1 MKAAYHNLWIFL
13 SFGCFLVIGLGLPVD
28 VMDVDASQYASISK
42 EMEESGNY
50 LQVLHRGRDYL
61 DKPPLLFWTSALSF
75 HLFGYSNIA
84 YKLFSFLALLLGFL
98 SIYRFVL
105 LLYTK
110 RAAQISTLLYSSNI
124 AILLIGNDVRTDTL
138 LLGFCT
144 FAVWQA
150 AAYIKKAKLIYLIGF
165 GIGSGIA
172 MLAKGPIGLMLP
184 LAAIGTHLIINR
196 QWKQILDPGW
206 LISLFII
213 GLILFPMAWG
223 LFQQF
228 DLQPEKVING
238 KTGVSGLY
246 FYFWEQ
252 SFGRLTGQ
260 SDWKDDSSYFYFF
273 HTFLWAFVPWIFA
286 FVLAVWSSVKASF
299 SKLKNAPILKDGY
312 IPGAIIIPFIALSFS
327 HYKLPHY
334 IFIIVPFASAL
345 TGIYLDWLVKYHQA
359 SVLRWIRGFQSSI
372 FLVSIFFAFAISVFA
387 FPGGNHLFFWFS
399 LAGIIVIFIWA
410 IFKIK
415 RLILQILIIG
425 TLSFLLI
432 GSTMNLIFYPNLL
445 TYQSSSQ
452 IGKWIAQNVI
462 DASQIYAFQTHPHAV
477 DFYSGRI
484 LNEFDSIG
492 AIETHVESNDKPT
505 MIYTNDVGRNELKRS
520 GFQLETLLESPH
532 FKVTKLSLKFLN
544 PQRRPESLSKTY
556 IIRIIPQ

>member
-1 MKAAYHNLWIFL
+1 MKSAFNSLWIFL
-13 SFGCFLVIGLGLPVD
+13 SLGCILVIGLGLPVD

-42 EMEESGNY
+42 EMEETGNY
-50 LQVLHRGRDYL
+50 LQVLHRGKDYL

-75 HLFGYSNIA
+75 HLFGSSNIT
-84 YKLFSFLALLLGFL
+84 YKLFSFLALLLGFI
-98 SIYRFVL
+98 SIYKFVL
-105 LLYTK
+105 LHHTK

-124 AILLIGNDVRTDTL
+124 AILLIANDVRTDTL

-144 FAVWQA
+144 FAVWQG
-150 AAYIKKAKLIYLIGF
+150 AAYIKKNKLIYLVGF

-184 LAAIGTHLIINR
+184 IAAIGTHLIINR
-196 QWKQILDPGW
+196 QWKKILDPGW
-206 LISLFII
+206 LISLII
-213 GLILFPMAWG
+213 IVLILFPMAWG
-223 LFQQF
+223 LYLQF
-228 DLQPEKVING
+228 DLHPEKVVNG

-260 SDWKDDSSYFYFF
+260 SDWKDDSSYFYFL
-273 HTFLWAFVPWIFA
+273 HTFLWAFVPWTFA
-286 FVLAVWSSVKASF
+286 FVLAAWSLFKASF
-299 SKLKNAPILKDGY
+299 SKMTNAAILKEGY
-312 IPGAIIIPFIALSFS
+312 TPGAIVIPFIALSFS

-345 TGIYLDWLVKYHQA
+345 TGIYIDWLVNHHKA
-359 SVLRWIRGFQSSI
+359 SILRWIRGFQSMV
-372 FLVSIFFAFAISVFA
+372 FLVSILFALAISVFA
-387 FPGGNHLFFWFS
+387 FPGDNYLFFWFS
-399 LAGIIVIFIWA
+399 LAGIFVMFIWA
-410 IFKIK
+410 ILKIK

-452 IGKWIAQNVI
+452 IGKWIAQNEI
-462 DASQIYAFQTHPHAV
+462 NGTQIYAFQTHPHAV
-477 DFYSGRI
+477 DFYSGQI
-484 LNEFDSIG
+484 LNDFDSIG
-492 AIETHVESNDKPT
+492 VIENHVESNATPLI
-505 MIYTNDVGRNELKRS
+505 IYTNDVGKSELERS
-520 GFQLETLLESPH
+520 GFQLETLFESPH

-544 PQRRPESLSKTY
+544 PQLRPESLSKTY
-556 IIRIIPQ
+556 LIRMIPQ